1 MGKKANAN
9 AQPAA
14 ASDKSPRQIT
24 QIHLGSHRIAVWYA
38 SPYPSE
44 YQQDLYICERCLKYT
59 KTASALHT
67 HACQGGYPRGRKIYE
82 DGTAG
87 VYEIDGKQELL
98 YCQNLCLL
106 SKLFLDQKTVYYD
119 IGSFLFYVLLAR
131 TPRGLKFVGYFS
143 KEKSSVDGNLLAC
156 ILVLPPFRGQ
166 NFGQLLIEI
175 SYELARRDGMVG
187 GPEQPLSP
195 QGFHSF
201 RAYWRRAVVNELLKD
216 GDMQIVSLARLAER
230 TGIRT
235 EDILFTLDDLGL
247 LEFWRGRH
255 IVCVA
260 NETVRRVVSER
271 WIRLAPRMDIEGMV
285 GRSAG
290 TSDCDDDTL

>member
-1 MGKKANAN
+1 MGKKTAAN
-9 AQPAA
+9 AQTHDAE
-14 ASDKSPRQIT
+14 SNGQIT
-24 QIHLGSHRIAVWYA
+24 QIHLGSHRIAAWYA
-38 SPYPSE
+38 SPYPSG
-44 YQQDLYICERCLKYT
+44 YQHDLYICERCLKYM
-59 KTASALHT
+59 KTRTALDT
-67 HACQGGYPRGRKIYE
+67 HACHGGFPRGRKIYE
-82 DGTAG
+82 DGTAS
-87 VYEIDGKQELL
+87 VCEIDGKQELL

-119 IGSFLFYVLLAR
+119 IGSFFFYVLLAR

-201 RAYWRRAVVNELLKD
+201 RAYWRRAVINELLRD
-216 GDMQIVSLARLAER
+216 GSTKIVSLARLAGR
-230 TGIRT
+230 TGIRI

-255 IVCVA
+255 IVCIA

-271 WIRLAPRMDIEGMV
+271 WIRLTPRMDVEGMV
-285 GRSAG
+285 VGSPS
-290 TSDCDDDTL
+290 TSDCDSDTL